1 MVGFLLVALLGAG
14 AASTPAPAQSA
25 APAANAPAPAADAW
39 AAMRFLLGDWV
50 GEGGGD
56 PGSGSGS
63 FSFRFDLGEKV
74 IVRRD
79 HSEYPRGGGA
89 APIVHDGLMVVYPET
104 EDGALAAVYFDN
116 EGHVIRYRTQL
127 GEGGQ
132 SVVFLS
138 EAAPSSPRFRL
149 AYSRVD
155 EDTVEVRFS
164 IAPPGRPDAFELYL
178 GGRCRR
184 VRKG

>member
-1 MVGFLLVALLGAG
+1 MEGLLLAVLLGAG
-14 AASTPAPAQSA
+14 AASTPAPARPAASA
-25 APAANAPAPAADAW
+25 ASAPAPADDAW
-39 AAMRFLLGDWV
+39 AGVRFLLGDWV
-50 GEGGGD
+50 GEGSGD

-63 FSFRFDLGEKV
+63 FSFRFDLGERV

-79 HSEYPRGGGA
+79 HSEYPRGAGA
-89 APIVHDGLMVVYPET
+89 APIVHDGLMVVYP
-104 EDGALAAVYFDN
+104 DAGGGALAAICFDN
-116 EGHVIRYRTQL
+116 EGHVIRYRAQL
-127 GEGGQ
+127 DAAGRG
-132 SVVFLS
+132 VVFLS
-138 EAAPSSPRFRL
+138 EALPSSPRFRL